1 MHVRDHMTAK
11 VFTIR
16 MDKKL
21 LAVDEIMGWAHIR
34 HVPVVDEKGKLVGL
48 LSQRDVLRAT
58 LSDLAS
64 TPVDRRNQLGH
75 VSLAEV
81 MRREVLTIGP
91 DENVQMAARM
101 MRKHKYGCL
110 PVVQDGR
117 LVGIVTEH
125 DLLAVVERLG
135 PDGSLPPPGPGP
147 S

>member
-1 MHVRDHMTAK
+1 MRVRDHMTAK
-11 VFTIR
+11 VFTIS

-21 LAVDEIMGWAHIR
+21 LAVDQIMGWAHIR
-34 HVPVVDEKGKLVGL
+34 HVPVVDAQGKLVGL

-64 TPVDRRNQLGH
+64 TPVDRRSQLGH
-75 VSLAEV
+75 VALAEV

-91 DENVQMAARM
+91 DESVQQAARL

-110 PVVQDGR
+110 PVVEGSR
-117 LVGIVTEH
+117 LAGIITEH

-135 PDGSLPPPGPGP
+135 PDGAIPRAS

>member
-48 LSQRDVLRAT
+48 LSQRDVLRSN

-64 TPVDRRNQLGH
+64 TQVDRRSQLGH
-75 VSLAEV
+75 VTLAQV

-91 DENVQMAARM
+91 DEPIQEAARL
-101 MRKHKYGCL
+101 MRQHKYGCL
-110 PVVQDGR
+110 PVVEGGR
-117 LVGIVTEH
+117 LAGIITEH

-135 PDGSLPPPGPGP
+135 PDGALPHPAA
-147 S
+147 

>member
-1 MHVRDHMTAK
+1 MRVRDHMTAK

-48 LSQRDVLRAT
+48 LSQRDVLRTT

-64 TPVDRRNQLGH
+64 TQVDRRNQLGH
-75 VSLAEV
+75 VTLAQV

-91 DENVQMAARM
+91 DEPIQQAARL
-101 MRKHKYGCL
+101 MRQHKYGCL
-110 PVVQDGR
+110 PVVGDGR
-117 LVGIVTEH
+117 VVGIITEH

-135 PDGSLPPPGPGP
+135 PDGALPRAA

>member
-48 LSQRDVLRAT
+48 LSQRDVLRSN

-64 TPVDRRNQLGH
+64 TQVDRRNQLGH
-75 VSLAEV
+75 VTLAQV
-81 MRREVLTIGP
+81 MRRDVLTIGP
-91 DENVQMAARM
+91 GESVQSAARL

-110 PVVQDGR
+110 PVVEDGR
-117 LVGIVTEH
+117 LVGIITEH
-125 DLLAVVERLG
+125 DLLAVVERL
-135 PDGSLPPPGPGP
+135 PDGAVPHPLA
-147 S
+147 

>member
-21 LAVDEIMGWAHIR
+21 LAVEEIMGWAHIR

-48 LSQRDVLRAT
+48 LSQRDVLRST

-64 TPVDRRNQLGH
+64 TQVDRRNQMGH
-75 VSLAEV
+75 VTLAQV

-91 DENVQMAARM
+91 DEPIQQAARL
-101 MRKHKYGCL
+101 MRQHKYGCL
-110 PVVQDGR
+110 PVVEAGR
-117 LVGIVTEH
+117 LAGIITEH

-135 PDGSLPPPGPGP
+135 PDGVTPHAAA
-147 S
+147 

>member
-135 PDGSLPPPGPGP
+135 PDGSLPPPGP

>member
-21 LAVDEIMGWAHIR
+21 LAVEEIMGWAHIR

-48 LSQRDVLRAT
+48 VSQRDVLRAT

-64 TPVDRRNQLGH
+64 TQVDRRNQLGH
-75 VSLAEV
+75 VTLAQV

-91 DENVQMAARM
+91 DEDVQMAARL
-101 MRKHKYGCL
+101 MRQHKYGCL
-110 PVVQDGR
+110 PVVDDSR
-117 LVGIVTEH
+117 LVGIITEH

-135 PDGSLPPPGPGP
+135 PDGALKPAAS
-147 S
+147 

>member
-64 TPVDRRNQLGH
+64 TPVDRRNQMGH
-75 VSLAEV
+75 VSLADV

-91 DENVQMAARM
+91 DESVQSAARL
-101 MRKHKYGCL
+101 MRKNKYGCL
-110 PVVQDGR
+110 PVVQDSR
-117 LVGIVTEH
+117 LVGIITEH

-135 PDGSLPPPGPGP
+135 PDGSLPRAA

>member
-1 MHVRDHMTAK
+1 MRVRDHMTAK

-34 HVPVVDEKGKLVGL
+34 HVPVVDAQGGLVGL

-75 VSLAEV
+75 VSLSDV
-81 MRREVLTIGP
+81 MRREVLTIRP
-91 DENVQMAARM
+91 DESVQSAARL
-101 MRKHKYGCL
+101 MRRHKYGCL
-110 PVVQDGR
+110 PVVEDGR
-117 LVGIVTEH
+117 LVGIITEH
-125 DLLAVVERLG
+125 DLLEVVERLN
-135 PDGSLPPPGPGP
+135 PDGSYSGGRA
-147 S
+147 

>member
-1 MHVRDHMTAK
+1 
-11 VFTIR
+11 

-48 LSQRDVLRAT
+48 VSQRDVLRAT

-64 TPVDRRNQLGH
+64 TQVDRRNQLGH
-75 VSLAEV
+75 VTLAQV

-91 DENVQMAARM
+91 DEDVQMAARM
-101 MRKHKYGCL
+101 MRTHKYGCL
-110 PVVQDGR
+110 PVVDSGR
-117 LVGIVTEH
+117 LAGIITEH

-135 PDGSLPPPGPGP
+135 SDGALKPAAS
-147 S
+147 

>member
-48 LSQRDVLRAT
+48 VSQRDVLRAT

-64 TPVDRRNQLGH
+64 TQVDRRNQLGH
-75 VSLAEV
+75 VTLAQV

-91 DENVQMAARM
+91 DEDVQMAARL
-101 MRKHKYGCL
+101 MRQHKYGCL
-110 PVVQDGR
+110 PVVDDSR
-117 LVGIVTEH
+117 LVGIITEH

-135 PDGSLPPPGPGP
+135 PDGALKPAAS
-147 S
+147 

>member
-64 TPVDRRNQLGH
+64 TSVDRRNQLGH
-75 VSLAEV
+75 VSLADV

-91 DENVQMAARM
+91 DEPIQQAARL
-101 MRKHKYGCL
+101 MRQHKYGCL
-110 PVVQDGR
+110 PVVESGR
-117 LVGIVTEH
+117 LAGIITEH

-135 PDGSLPPPGPGP
+135 PEVVAPTS
-147 S
+147 

>member
-64 TPVDRRNQLGH
+64 TPVDRRNQMGH
-75 VSLAEV
+75 VSLADV

-91 DENVQMAARM
+91 DESVQSAARL
-101 MRKHKYGCL
+101 MRKNKYGCL
-110 PVVQDGR
+110 PVVQDSR
-117 LVGIVTEH
+117 LVGIITEH

-135 PDGSLPPPGPGP
+135 PDGSRPRAA

>member
-1 MHVRDHMTAK
+1 MRVRDHMTAK

-34 HVPVVDEKGKLVGL
+34 HVPVVDAQGQLVGL
-48 LSQRDVLRAT
+48 LSQRDVLRST

-75 VSLAEV
+75 VTLSDV

-91 DENVQMAARM
+91 LESVQSAARL

-110 PVVQDGR
+110 PVVEDGK
-117 LVGIVTEH
+117 LVGIITEH
-125 DLLAVVERLG
+125 DLLEVVERLS
-135 PDGSLPPPGPGP
+135 PDGSYAGART
-147 S
+147 